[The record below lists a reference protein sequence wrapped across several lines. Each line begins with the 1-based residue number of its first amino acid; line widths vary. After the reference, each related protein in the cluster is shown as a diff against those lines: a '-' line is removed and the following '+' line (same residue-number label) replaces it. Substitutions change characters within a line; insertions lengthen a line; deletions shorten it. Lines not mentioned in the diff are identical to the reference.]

1 MLRCKFDLRMIYRFL
16 RASWGIAVIH
26 QDQLDLAKAEAIRA
40 HQQRFACQPKWIGA
54 APGRANLVGEHIDY
68 NDGFVLP
75 LAINRYTTV
84 AASLAHP
91 SNQDSPERSSVH
103 TFAFDQTANINHGPT
118 QAPGHPS
125 WLNYVKGVWHG
136 FGNLGFDMPCLNIT
150 VQSTVPVGGG
160 LSSSAA
166 LEVATATMLEAVVG
180 QTLDPIDK
188 IKLCRKAEHEFAGV
202 PCGIMDQFI
211 AVFGKPDHL
220 LLLDC
225 RSQKTEQIP
234 FDSNNA
240 AVILVD
246 SGVQHELARSQY
258 SLRRQQCE
266 MACQALN
273 VKSLRD
279 VNLEQLESNCPQMD
293 DVVYR
298 RARHVV
304 NEIRRTCQCAN
315 ALRVGDWQLAG
326 QLMFESHR
334 SLQQDYE
341 VSCGELDALVSL
353 AQNTGVENGVYGAR
367 MTGGGFG
374 GYVIMLVKK
383 NSAEKVIHLI
393 GTEYKKMTGSLPS
406 IFSTAPGMG
415 ATMLH

>member
-1 MLRCKFDLRMIYRFL
+1 MLRRKFDLRMIYRFL

-40 HQQRFACQPKWIGA
+40 HQQRFACQPNWIGA
-54 APGRANLVGEHIDY
+54 APGRANLIGEHIDY

-91 SNQDSPERSSVH
+91 SEQDSPPQSTVH
-103 TFAFDQTANINHGPT
+103 SYAFDQTAIIDHGPT
-118 QAPGHPS
+118 LVPGHPN
-125 WLNYVKGVWHG
+125 WLNYIKGVWHG
-136 FGNLGFDMPCLNIT
+136 FGDLGFDMPCLNIT

-166 LEVATATMLEAVVG
+166 LEVATATLLEAVVG

-188 IKLCRKAEHEFAGV
+188 IKLCRKAEHEFARV

-225 RSQKTEQIP
+225 RDQKTEQIP
-234 FDSNNA
+234 IDSNNV

-246 SGVQHELARSQY
+246 SGVQHELASSQY
-258 SLRRQQCE
+258 SLRRQQCK
-266 MACQALN
+266 MACQSLG
-273 VKSLRD
+273 VQSLRD
-279 VNLEQLESNCPQMD
+279 VDEVHLETNSRQMD

-304 NEIRRTCQCAN
+304 SEIRRTCQCAN
-315 ALRVGDWQLAG
+315 ALRDGDWQMVG

-334 SLQQDYE
+334 SLQHDYE
-341 VSCGELDALVSL
+341 VSCGELDALVAL
-353 AQNTGVENGVYGAR
+353 AQQAGIQNAVYGAR

-374 GYVIMLVKK
+374 GYVIMLVDK
-383 NSAEKVIHLI
+383 NSAEKVVDFIS
-393 GTEYKKMTGSLPS
+393 TEYKKMTGALPS
-406 IFSTAPGMG
+406 IFSTSPGMG
-415 ATMLH
+415 ATMLQ

>member
-1 MLRCKFDLRMIYRFL
+1 MIHR
-16 RASWGIAVIH
+16 
-26 QDQLDLAKAEAIRA
+26 DQLDLAKAEAIRA
-40 HQQRFACQPKWIGA
+40 HQKRFACQPNWIGA
-54 APGRANLVGEHIDY
+54 APGRANLIGEHIDY

-84 AASLAHP
+84 AASLAHR
-91 SNQDSPERSSVH
+91 SEQDSPPQSTVHSS
-103 TFAFDQTANINHGPT
+103 AFEQSANIIHRPT
-118 QAPGHPS
+118 QSPGHPG
-125 WLNYVKGVWHG
+125 WLNYLKGVWHA
-136 FGNLGFDMPCLNIT
+136 FSDLGFDMPCLNIT

-166 LEVATATMLEAVVG
+166 LEVATATMLEAVVEH
-180 QTLDPIDK
+180 TLDPIDK

-246 SGVQHELARSQY
+246 SGVQHELASSQY

-266 MACQALN
+266 IACHALD

-279 VNLEQLESNCPQMD
+279 VNLEQLESKSRQMD

-304 NEIRRTCQCAN
+304 SETHRTSQCAN
-315 ALRVGDWQLAG
+315 ALRNSDWQMVG

-334 SLQQDYE
+334 SLQHDYE
-341 VSCGELDALVSL
+341 VSCGELDALVAL
-353 AQNTGVENGVYGAR
+353 AQKAGIQNGVYGAR

-374 GYVIMLVKK
+374 GYVIMLVEK
-383 NSAEKVIHLI
+383 NCAEKIIHLI
-393 GTEYKKMTGSLPS
+393 SSEYKKMTGSLPS
-406 IFSTAPGMG
+406 TFSTTPGMG
-415 ATMLH
+415 ATML